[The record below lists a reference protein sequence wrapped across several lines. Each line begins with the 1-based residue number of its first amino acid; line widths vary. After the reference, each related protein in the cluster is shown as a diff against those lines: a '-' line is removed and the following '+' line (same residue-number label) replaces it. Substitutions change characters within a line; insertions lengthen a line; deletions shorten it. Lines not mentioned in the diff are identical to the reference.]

1 MFTTSSTDEADPLL
15 GLELAFL
22 LLLQRLGV
30 STLLGLE
37 LAVLLR
43 LVRRLG
49 VSIVSIYRLGM
60 PLPLLLEALFPI
72 LLYRC

>member
-15 GLELAFL
+15 GLELAIL
-22 LLLQRLGV
+22 LLLLRLGV
-30 STLLGLE
+30 TTLLGLE

-43 LVRRLG
+43 LVRRIG
-49 VSIVSIYRLGM
+49 VSIVSRLGM
-60 PLPLLLEALFPI
+60 PLPLLLKALFPV

>member
-15 GLELAFL
+15 SLELAIL

-30 STLLGLE
+30 ATLLGLE

-49 VSIVSIYRLGM
+49 VSIVSRLGM
-60 PLPLLLEALFPI
+60 PLPLLLKQFLEF
-72 LLYRC
+72 LL

>member
-15 GLELAFL
+15 SLELAVL

-30 STLLGLE
+30 TTLLGLE

-43 LVRRLG
+43 LVRRLS
-49 VSIVSIYRLGM
+49 VSIVSRLGM
-60 PLPLLLEALFPI
+60 PLPLLLEALFPV
-72 LLYRC
+72 LLYHC